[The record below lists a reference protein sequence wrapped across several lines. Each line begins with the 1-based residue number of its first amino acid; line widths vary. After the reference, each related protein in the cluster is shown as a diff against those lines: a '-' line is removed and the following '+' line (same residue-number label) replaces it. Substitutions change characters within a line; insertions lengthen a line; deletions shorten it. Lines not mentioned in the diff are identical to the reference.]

1 MDLSKDKTS
10 WQDKR
15 IRAMDRFILNVPVS
29 GRQDVAEY
37 FTDEYVRIITSKA
50 KNKKES
56 LIRKCLQGRGHS
68 ILN

>member
-50 KNKKES
+50 KNKKEYKKHF
-56 LIRKCLQGRGHS
+56 RGRGIYAS
-68 ILN
+68 T